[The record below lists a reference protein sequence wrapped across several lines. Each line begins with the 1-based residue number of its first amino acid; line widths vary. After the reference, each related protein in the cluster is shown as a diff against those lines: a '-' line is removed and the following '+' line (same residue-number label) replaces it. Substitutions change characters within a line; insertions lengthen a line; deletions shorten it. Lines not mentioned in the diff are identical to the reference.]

1 MLDGVKELLALL
13 RAFVHEVPL
22 TDAQMEDVN
31 QNLLKV
37 LELAN
42 LHKVRGIWAYQ
53 TQEYAKQNPEVL
65 DAEVVDAAERIFT
78 VAKQKAVYREQKY
91 QGLKQQF
98 QKAKIDFL
106 PFKGILVKE
115 LYPVPELRTFG
126 DIDVVIRVKD
136 RERSHAL
143 MKELQYSATVDFE
156 PVFIY
161 EQEREVY
168 EIHTSIMAVNMTNRA
183 DYIGYFQNLWQYA
196 TEKEDHVWEFT
207 PEFHFVY
214 LLSHIA
220 KHIYGSGA
228 GIRMYLD
235 LAFYIRRLGAT
246 MDWAWIQAELKKL
259 ELNQFFYLT
268 MDCIRR
274 WFCVELPIEVPKT
287 EDDLFELF
295 TEFTME
301 SDVFGYTGRS
311 HGEQEVRKAEN
322 VRHRAL
328 QKTLFPSARVL
339 KARYTYLQKCP
350 YLLPIAWVDR
360 LFRNIGSIGCKLEES
375 MDILTTKEESIREK
389 KQFYDEIGL

>member
-1 MLDGVKELLALL
+1 MLDGVKELLDLL

-22 TDAQMEDVN
+22 TDAEMEGVN
-31 QNLLKV
+31 QNLPSV
-37 LELAN
+37 LALAD

-53 TQEYAKQNPEVL
+53 TQEYAKRNPGVL
-65 DAEVVDAAERIFT
+65 DAEVVDAAERIFA
-78 VAKQKAVYREQKY
+78 VATQKAVYREQKY
-91 QGLKQQF
+91 QELKQQF
-98 QKAKIDFL
+98 QKASIDFL

-126 DIDVVIRVKD
+126 DIDVVIHTKD

-161 EQEREVY
+161 EQEQEVY
-168 EIHTSIMAVNMTNRA
+168 EIHTNIMAVNMTNRA

-196 TEKEDHVWEFT
+196 IEKDNYVWEFT

-235 LAFYIRRLGAT
+235 LAFYIRKLGST
-246 MDWAWIQAELKKL
+246 MDWTWILAELQKL
-259 ELNQFFYLT
+259 ELNQFFHLT
-268 MDCIRR
+268 MDALRR
-274 WFCVELPIEVPKT
+274 WFGVELPIEVPET

-328 QKTLFPSARVL
+328 RKTLFPSVHVL

-360 LFRNIGSIGCKLEES
+360 LFRNIGSVGRKLEES
-375 MDILTTKEESIREK
+375 MDILTTKEESIQEIK
-389 KQFYDEIGL
+389 HFYDKIGL

>member
-1 MLDGVKELLALL
+1 MLDGVKELLDLL

-22 TDAQMEDVN
+22 TDAEMEDIN
-31 QNLLKV
+31 QNLPRV

-53 TQEYAKQNPEVL
+53 TREYAKHKPNVL
-65 DAEVVDAAERIFT
+65 EAEVVDAAERIFA
-78 VAKQKAVYREQKY
+78 VATQKAVYREQKY
-91 QGLKQQF
+91 QELKQQF
-98 QKAKIDFL
+98 QKASIDIL

-126 DIDVVIRVKD
+126 DIDVVIHTKD

-161 EQEREVY
+161 EKEREVY

-183 DYIGYFQNLWQYA
+183 DYIRYFQNLWQYA
-196 TEKEDHVWEFT
+196 IEKDNYVWEFT
-207 PEFHFVY
+207 PEFHFIY

-235 LAFYIRRLGAT
+235 LAFYIRKLGST
-246 MDWAWIQAELKKL
+246 MDWSWIQAELKKL
-259 ELNQFFYLT
+259 ELNRFFQLT

-287 EDDLFELF
+287 EDDLFEMF
-295 TEFTME
+295 TQFTME
-301 SDVFGYTGRS
+301 SDVFGYAGRS

-328 QKTLFPSARVL
+328 QKTMFPSARVL
-339 KARYTYLQKCP
+339 KSRYTYLQKCP

-360 LFRNIGSIGCKLEES
+360 LFRNIGSIGRKLEES
-375 MDILTTKEESIREK
+375 MDILTTKEESIQEIK
-389 KQFYDEIGL
+389 HFYDEIGL